1 MNVADSLAFA
11 RSYATEPRTRKRWRI
26 AAAWLKG
33 DGIEI
38 GALYRP
44 LIVPPQAAVSYV
56 DHLDEQGLRNHYPEL
71 AHEKFAPV
79 DIIGTAED
87 LSNVSSDSLDFIIA
101 NHLFEHLEYPIKA
114 LGEFYRVLHP
124 GGVLYMAL
132 PDQRVGIDHRRAVT
146 PVEHLLDEHRNG
158 AEKNRAEHYRSWVVD
173 CEGLP
178 DEAEER
184 TAMLM
189 AMNYSIHFHVWRAD
203 GFIEFLA
210 AARKE
215 ANLDF
220 ELVAFSPPEYP
231 GDDEFIVVL
240 SKGATDNPR
249 LPLRQMASVRERLK
263 RSPLG
268 PTLAAGK
275 GLLRRSAARNG
286 ASRGD
291 S

>member
-1 MNVADSLAFA
+1 MSVVESLAFG

-44 LIVPPQAAVSYV
+44 LIVPARARVRYV
-56 DHLDEQGLRNHYPEL
+56 DHLDERGLREHYPEL
-71 AHEKFAPV
+71 AHQRFAPV

-87 LSNVSSDSLDFIIA
+87 LSNISSDSLDFIIA

-114 LGEFYRVLHP
+114 LGEFQRVLRP

-132 PDQRVGIDHRRAVT
+132 PDQRVGIDHGRPVT
-146 PVEHLLDEHRNG
+146 PVEHLLDEHLNG
-158 AEKNRAEHYRSWVVD
+158 AEKNRAEHYHSWVVD

-178 DEAEER
+178 DEADER

-249 LPLRQMASVRERLK
+249 LPLRQTAVVRELLK

-275 GLLRRSAARNG
+275 RVLRRALNG
-286 ASRGD
+286 TSRGHD
-291 S
+291 

>member
-1 MNVADSLAFA
+1 MNVAESLAFA
-11 RSYATEPRTRKRWRI
+11 RSYATQPRTRKRWRI

-44 LIVPPQAAVSYV
+44 LIVPPQARVRYA
-56 DHLDEQGLRNHYPEL
+56 DHLDEQGLRDHYPEL
-71 AHEKFAPV
+71 ANEKFAPV

-87 LSNVSSDSLDFIIA
+87 LSNIDADSLDFIIA

-114 LGEFYRVLHP
+114 LGEFQRVLRA

-132 PDQRVGIDHRRAVT
+132 PDQRVGIDHRRPVT
-146 PVEHLLDEHRNG
+146 RIEHLLDEHRNG
-158 AEKNRAEHYRSWVVD
+158 AEKNRVDHYRSWVVD

-178 DEAEER
+178 EQADER

-203 GFIEFLA
+203 GFLEFLA
-210 AARKE
+210 AAKKE

-231 GDDEFIVVL
+231 GDDEFIIVL
-240 SKGATDNPR
+240 SKGATDSPR
-249 LPLRQMASVRERLK
+249 LPLRQTASMRERLK

-275 GLLRRSAARNG
+275 GMLRRVATRRG
-286 ASRGD
+286 ASRGH